1 MIKEDGLTGYLPEQE
16 TEPRVLY
23 KNLVRF
29 TRGFIAGSVALADTD
44 ECAENARVLLT
55 DEQGRELAETRT
67 NNYGDFKLQGIEEV
81 TTRLI
86 VEITVD
92 DLPPKLVKVEFNDS
106 LNIGTIIV

>member
-1 MIKEDGLTGYLPEQE
+1 M
-16 TEPRVLY
+16 
-23 KNLVRF
+23 
-29 TRGFIAGSVALADTD
+29 
-44 ECAENARVLLT
+44 T

-81 TTRLI
+81 ATRLI

-106 LNIGTIIV
+106 LNLGTIIV